1 VPILAP
7 ALTASIIGAGPG
19 LVGPTWFKV
28 ASAVGTGVA
37 TWIKLGPAATVTQ
50 GVTTGAA
57 GAGQVTGKAFVSPV
71 VPIFVAAFAGVG
83 MVGPTSGRIASA
95 IGIGLALN
103 VVSTG
108 LYRGASVGVGAGV
121 DTSKVVFVNAATL
134 APILA
139 ASFSS
144 RGLVG
149 PSAARMVIAI
159 TNGVAGTL
167 YTGFGTGVVTGG
179 AGPAPAAGTSV
190 GWIT

>member
-1 VPILAP
+1 MPILAP
-7 ALTASIIGAGPG
+7 ALTASIIAAGPG

-28 ASAVGTGVA
+28 ANAVGTGVA

-57 GAGQVTGKAFVSPV
+57 GGGQVNGKAFVAPV
-71 VPIFVAAFAGVG
+71 VPVFVAAFASVG
-83 MVGPTSGRIASA
+83 MVGPTSARVATA
-95 IGIGLALN
+95 IGAGFAAN

-108 LYRGASVGVGAGV
+108 TYRGTSVGVGAGV

-134 APILA
+134 APILSA
-139 ASFSS
+139 NFSA

-159 TNGVAGTL
+159 TNGVTGTL
-167 YTGFGTGVVTGG
+167 YTGFGVGVVTGG
-179 AGPAPAAGTSV
+179 AGPAPSAGTSI